1 MQSGVRACSEAR
13 LCGRVPAIAAPY
25 WRKIRRG
32 QPESKVQAANINE
45 TVDRRSCL
53 LSLSVGSLGLMMM
66 TPLDTAAQGAGPL
79 DKPLQGPQFYKT
91 ESGIKVQELT
101 PGEGDNPKAGDK
113 VLIDY
118 VLRRANGYF
127 IYATVEGVSFQP
139 SDVPVGPIAL
149 TIPGSPEAG
158 PMIPGLAEILMRMRQ
173 GGKLR
178 AYIPPELGWKD
189 CKTMEPQPPTFATK
203 RQLCNH
209 NREPLLMEIALRR
222 VLR

>member
-1 MQSGVRACSEAR
+1 MPQD
-13 LCGRVPAIAAPY
+13 AA
-25 WRKIRRG
+25 
-32 QPESKVQAANINE
+32 E
-45 TVDRRSCL
+45 
-53 LSLSVGSLGLMMM
+53 
-66 TPLDTAAQGAGPL
+66 AAQGAGPL

-101 PGEGDNPKAGDK
+101 PGEGDTPKAGDK

-139 SDVPVGPIAL
+139 ADVPVGPIAL
-149 TIPGSPEAG
+149 TIPASPEAG

-178 AYIPPELGWKD
+178 AFIPPELGYKD

-222 VLR
+222 VLK